1 MLCAVIPVDTPGAEL
16 GLRDYARALRQHKW
30 AVMGTTLLV
39 TLIAVVVSVARHPVY
54 QAKAEVL
61 VQPSLVQTV
70 LNPSSAVIESTLL
83 QTDVQQFSGRGVLDA
98 VRASLGSTPPVTPA
112 EVGTTGVIGVAANA
126 SSPARAAV
134 VANAYA
140 NAFVSVSNVKAQ
152 KDLSSAVNQLNHQLA
167 ALNTQVASAAP
178 GPQRDSLTSQEATLQ
193 SELST
198 LQENAAVSSG
208 GITIQAVATPDPKPI
223 SPKRARDIGLGVALG
238 LVLGVGLALVRQ
250 YLDDSVSTRED
261 LDRVAGGIPSLGVV
275 PLVAEWRDPG
285 VPLVVTL
292 TDPKSEA
299 AEAYRSLRTA
309 IQFAGVDKEFV
320 TLQVTSAKP
329 GEGKTTTVANLAVA
343 LARAGQR
350 VAIASCDLRRPR
362 VHDFF
367 GMDNE
372 VGFTS
377 VALGTVALGDAVQ
390 ASPVD
395 DRILVL
401 TAGPIPP
408 NPSELLS
415 SKRAAQ
421 ILADLASMVDV
432 VLVDSP
438 PVLPVTD
445 ASVLASSVDATLLVA
460 TAGTTTRKDVALA
473 VEALRRVEAPLVG
486 TLLNAAKATGGYAG
500 YAYGYGYGY
509 ASGYAPRPLAA
520 SRPSPRPRLL
530 GALGRRTPL
539 VLVVT
544 AVAAAIGW
552 FATPATGSYDARAIV
567 NLSGASAALVANPA
581 DVSSLG
587 ALVHSQ
593 PVLAL
598 GAVDAGVTRSTAS
611 VSNELSISARTAS
624 PLVTVTIKDAN
635 PLTAESLANGIAA
648 SLVKYAASLVHQK
661 GSAAKVAG
669 GAPSILSRATIAT
682 SPNPSHEGRN
692 VAGAAAAGLVV
703 SVALGVALERRHGK
717 IRSVVDAERRLSLPV
732 AGTMP
737 LQALAPLGVS
747 GLADL
752 TRVPNRV

>member
-1 MLCAVIPVDTPGAEL
+1 MIPVDTPGAEL